1 MHTLLVLAI
10 TIIAYCL
17 VMRSIVDMIALA
29 KFNNETGGGLVIR
42 LILTV
47 LLGVLIAL
55 L

>member
-1 MHTLLVLAI
+1 
-10 TIIAYCL
+10 
-17 VMRSIVDMIALA
+17 MRSIVDMIALA

-47 LLGVLIAL
+47 ILGVLIAL

>member
-1 MHTLLVLAI
+1 
-10 TIIAYCL
+10 
-17 VMRSIVDMIALA
+17 MRSIIDMIALA

-47 LLGVLIAL
+47 ILGVLIAL